1 MESEHIPVNKD
12 GSINLQT
19 LDPDKIW
26 YDEPLLFQKPEDRS
40 GICAITETLPLHL
53 LYSAY
58 LQGVFP
64 WFDETEGEP
73 VIWYN
78 PDPRFCIQPE
88 DFHVPKSIDRFLK
101 HTPYTYTMDKCFE
114 RVMEGC
120 RDAKREGQNGTWI
133 GPKMIKAY
141 CALHKAGFAHSVEV
155 WHNGELAGGFYGE
168 LFGSVFCGES
178 MFTKE
183 SDSAKSAFVLFARA
197 FFACGGKLIDS
208 QVYTDNIARYGAKN
222 ISRDAFLR
230 LEKEYLSKPL
240 TADIQNFFPK
250 K

>member
-40 GICAITETLPLHL
+40 GICAVTETLPLHL

-155 WHNGELAGGFYGE
+155 WHNGELVGGFYGE

-178 MFTKE
+178 MFTK
-183 SDSAKSAFVLFARA
+183 A

-240 TADIQNFFPK
+240 TANIQNFFS
-250 K
+250 

>member
-1 MESEHIPVNKD
+1 MSEHIPIESD
-12 GSINLQT
+12 GGINLET
-19 LDPDKIW
+19 LDQDKIW
-26 YDEPLLFQKPEDRS
+26 YDEPLFFPKPLDRT
-40 GICAITETLPLHL
+40 GVCAVTEKLPLHL

-73 VIWYN
+73 VVWYN
-78 PDPRFCIQPE
+78 PDPRFCIQTQ

-120 RDAKREGQNGTWI
+120 RDAVRPGQNGTWI
-133 GPKMIKAY
+133 GDKMIKAY
-141 CALHKAGFAHSVEV
+141 CALHREGFAHSVEA
-155 WHNGELAGGFYGE
+155 WHDGELVGGFYGE

-183 SDSAKSAFVLFARA
+183 SNSAKSAFVLFARA

-208 QVYTDNIARYGAKN
+208 QVYTDNMARYGAKN

-230 LEKEYLSKPL
+230 LEKEYITKPL
-240 TADIQNFFPK
+240 SSDIQSFFSK
-250 K
+250 